1 MKIRKEAILCV
12 ILGIMVFVFLP
23 YLYAQE
29 KSIHKHPAKPHHP
42 PKTGHWVRGHW
53 TPYDPPEPVE
63 GAYII
68 VKGDT
73 LWDIAER
80 FLDDPFL
87 WPQIW
92 EENKYIL
99 DSHWI
104 YPGDPLVI
112 PSKPTVIPKVEEK
125 PPVIEEKPEEVAP
138 PAPPEEPEVPPGPVL
153 KPVAGY
159 SDMYCSGHV
168 IKTHTPSEVTITGRE
183 EPKKVG
189 LAEGDV
195 IYINKGMVDGLKGG
209 EEFFVIRPGRTIHHP
224 ADEEPFGIEIVRLGR
239 IRLIAVQNNT
249 ATAEI
254 TFSCSDINVGDEIT
268 PYHDIP
274 IPMTEGSTFERWK
287 TEFSGKPT
295 GFIMDAKDGVDSL
308 GQDHIVYID
317 LGKNAG
323 VQPGDYLRIYRE
335 NEDGENLPRIMLGE
349 MVVLKTYAETS
360 TCKIVTSVKEI
371 MTGDQVELK

>member
-1 MKIRKEAILCV
+1 MKIRKEIVLCV
-12 ILGIMVFVFLP
+12 ILGIMMLVFLP
-23 YLYAQE
+23 YLYAHDQ
-29 KSIHKHPAKPHHP
+29 SIHEHPAKPHYP

-53 TPYDPPEPVE
+53 TPYDPPEPAE

-80 FLDDPFL
+80 FLEDPFL

-125 PPVIEEKPEEVAP
+125 PPVTGEEPEEAP
-138 PAPPEEPEVPPGPVL
+138 PVPPEEEEEVPEGPVL
-153 KPVAGY
+153 RPAAHY
-159 SDMYCSGHV
+159 SDVYCSGYV
-168 IKTHTPSEVTITGRE
+168 VKTHTPSELKIVGRE
-183 EPKKVG
+183 EPDKVG
-189 LAEGDV
+189 LATGDV
-195 IYINKGMVDGLKGG
+195 VYINKGFADGVRGG
-209 EEFFVIRPGRTIHHP
+209 DEFFVVRANRSIHHP
-224 ADEEPFGIEIVRLGR
+224 SDGEPFGIEIVRLAT
-239 IRLIAVQNNT
+239 IRLIAVQENT

-254 TFSCSDINVGDEIT
+254 ALSCSEINIGDEVT
-268 PYHDIP
+268 PYYEIP
-274 IPMTEGSTFERWK
+274 IPMTEGSTFDRWK

-295 GFIMDAKDGVDSL
+295 GFILDTRDGIHTV
-308 GQDHIVYID
+308 GQDHVIYVD

-323 VQPGDYLRIYRE
+323 VKPGDYLRIYRE
-335 NEDGENLPRIMLGE
+335 NADGEDLPRIMLGE
-349 MVVLKTYAETS
+349 LVVLISQAETA
-360 TCKIVTSVKEI
+360 TGLIVTSVKE
-371 MTGDQVELK
+371 MHPGDQVELK